1 MKPLTPNMND
11 EELDHLFRQAAERH
25 AQQGSSTDDLAE
37 KAMLW
42 SKIEDEL
49 QNPTHMASP
58 RRRKR
63 GYFLLLLL
71 AAIGVS
77 FWLFVGRNDQVG
89 HSAANTDFSAEKA
102 KASAA
107 PKGSSLQAD
116 SKTTGGNNTI
126 SVHEKGD
133 ENTNYHTGNDQMHTA
148 HAYSKANASRFA
160 SNGQQK
166 NNLSGW
172 VDQFQNT
179 TQMKSIRLIGGREK
193 PLIPFSSLARIP
205 IPDLI
210 PGIPYESH
218 FFKKGKVSTPPE
230 PETDSDSTAV
240 GRNKKG
246 LSHNP
251 SPVRHWQLG
260 LTIGP
265 DWNSASGHGWRTGV
279 GGGLKLSYRLN
290 NKWAISSG
298 VLIDKKLYDARPN
311 DYNPPDNN
319 WRNYDVKS
327 IDANCTVVEVPI
339 NIDYSLWRSSAS
351 RIFIGTGLS
360 SLWMH
365 NEEYTYRYKTAG
377 GEWDQWN
384 KKMHDQ
390 NHHLFSLINL
400 SPGYE
405 RSFQHL
411 SIQVAPYIKIP
422 ISGIGYGKVKLYSTG
437 VHFTLQYGLK

>member
-1 MKPLTPNMND
+1 MKPFIPDMND

-25 AQQGSSTDDLAE
+25 ANRGSGKDDLTE

-42 SKIEDEL
+42 SKIEGEL
-49 QNPTHMASP
+49 QKPTHMASP

-77 FWLFVGRNDQVG
+77 VWLFVGRNDKIG
-89 HSAANTDFSAEKA
+89 HSSTKADFSAEKA
-102 KASAA
+102 EASVA
-107 PKGSSLQAD
+107 PKGSSLQAG
-116 SKTTGGNNTI
+116 SKATGGDNTI
-126 SVHEKGD
+126 SLHEKGD
-133 ENTNYHTGNDQMHTA
+133 ENTNYHPSDDQTHTA
-148 HAYSKANASRFA
+148 HVYSKANASRFA
-160 SNGQQK
+160 NNGQEK
-166 NNLSGW
+166 NSPARLL
-172 VDQFQNT
+172 DQFQNT
-179 TQMKSIRLIGGREK
+179 TQTQSIRSIGRGRK
-193 PLIPFSSLARIP
+193 PLISFSSLAGSSIP
-205 IPDLI
+205 GII
-210 PGIPYESH
+210 SGIPYESH
-218 FFKKGKVSTPPE
+218 FFKKGKVSIPPE
-230 PETDSDSTAV
+230 AETDSDSTAS
-240 GRNKKG
+240 GRNKKS

-290 NKWAISSG
+290 SKWAISSG

-327 IDANCTVVEVPI
+327 IDANCTVIEVPI
-339 NIDYSLWRSSAS
+339 NVDYSLWQSSAS
-351 RIFIGTGLS
+351 RIFISGGLS

-365 NEEYTYRYKTAG
+365 NEEYIYRYKTAG
-377 GEWDQWN
+377 GDWDQWS

-422 ISGIGYGKVKLYSTG
+422 VSGIGYGKVKLYSTG